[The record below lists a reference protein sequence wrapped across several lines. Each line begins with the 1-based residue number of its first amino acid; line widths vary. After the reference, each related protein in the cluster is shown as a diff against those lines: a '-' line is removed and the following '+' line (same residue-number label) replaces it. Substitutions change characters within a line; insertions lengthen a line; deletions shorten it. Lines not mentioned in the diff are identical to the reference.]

1 MPQPTPTSYALLGLL
16 GIRPWTA
23 YDMVGQVRRT
33 LQHYWPR
40 SEAHL
45 YAELKRLVQLGY
57 ADAEKERF
65 GRRSRTQYS
74 ITPAGQ
80 VAMRDWLRT
89 PPQPPALEFEGL
101 LRVMY
106 ADQGSV
112 ADLLEA
118 LRVTREQAEAVLE
131 QGRQRVGE
139 ALMTGGNF
147 PQRQHLAVLFTD
159 FINSYLLLIAGW
171 TERTAKAVATW
182 DSTGERA
189 ITENERMLLANLLT
203 RSERQA
209 LAPHDMGGERGHTS
223 QS

>member
-1 MPQPTPTSYALLGLL
+1 
-16 GIRPWTA
+16 
-23 YDMVGQVRRT
+23 MVGQVRRT
-33 LQHYWPR
+33 LQYFWPR

-74 ITPAGQ
+74 ITPAGRA
-80 VAMRDWLRT
+80 AMRDWLRT

-112 ADLLEA
+112 TDLLEA
-118 LRVTREQAEAVLE
+118 LRVTHAQAEAVME
-131 QGRQRVGE
+131 QGRQRVSD
-139 ALMTGGNF
+139 ALATGGSF
-147 PQRQHLAVLFTD
+147 PQRQHLAALFTD
-159 FINSYLLLIAGW
+159 FISSYLQLITDW
-171 TERTAKAVATW
+171 TDRTATVVATW

-189 ITENERMLLANLLT
+189 ITDDERRLLADLSA
-203 RSERQA
+203 RSKTQTT
-209 LAPHDMGGERGHTS
+209 APHDLDQPGHTR